1 MQQSQ
6 IQNTLKNLPSLPGVY
21 RFYGIDDKVLYIGK
35 AINLKN
41 RVSHYFLPSN
51 LKDNHRLQILVEQ
64 IDRIDYTV
72 VKTEKEAL
80 ILEANLIHNLQP
92 KFNIQLKDDKS
103 YLYVRITN
111 SPIPNITLTRRKY
124 DKTSSYFGPYTK
136 KFGIFNVLRTIRLIF
151 PYCENKNQIPG
162 EIGKPCNYVQLKL
175 CDGICCGKESIE
187 NYQAKITQIKSILNG
202 NTTEVKNWLKTKIS
216 ESASISN
223 FELAGLYRDRL
234 GMLDSIISSQK
245 IILPHPQDLDII
257 TLVTETD
264 TTGLQLGSVFVQVIR
279 EGKIINVNNFMLTG
293 SADSEGQDATSM
305 IETFMLGYYSD
316 KSDIPEILLQS
327 WESEK

>member
-72 VKTEKEAL
+72 VK
-80 ILEANLIHNLQP
+80 ANLIHNLQP

-111 SPIPNITLTRRKY
+111 AVIPNITLTRRKY
-124 DKTSSYFGPYTK
+124 DKTSNYFGPYTK
-136 KFGIFNVLRTIRLIF
+136 KYGIFNVLRTIRLIF
-151 PYCENKNQIPG
+151 PYCDKKQSDDN
-162 EIGKPCNYVQLKL
+162 KPCNYVQLKL

-202 NTTEVKNWLKTKIS
+202 NTTEVKNWLKTKIQDS
-216 ESASISN
+216 VSISN

-245 IILPHPQDLDII
+245 IILPSPQDLDII

-264 TTGLQLGSVFVQVIR
+264 TTGLQLGSVFVQNIR
-279 EGKIINVNNFMLTG
+279 EGKIINLSNFMLTG
-293 SADSEGQDATSM
+293 SADSESQDVTSM
-305 IETFMLGYYSD
+305 IQTFMLGYYAD

-327 WESEK
+327 WENEI

>member
-6 IQNTLKNLPSLPGVY
+6 ILNTLKNLPSLPGVY

-111 SPIPNITLTRRKY
+111 GQIPNIFLTRRKY
-124 DKTSSYFGPYTK
+124 DKSSTYFGPYTK
-136 KFGIFNVLRTIRLIF
+136 KYGIFNILRTIRTIF
-151 PYCENKNQIPG
+151 PYCDNKPSDDK
-162 EIGKPCNYVQLKL
+162 KPCNYVQLKL
-175 CDGICCGKESIE
+175 CDGICCGKETKDQ
-187 NYQAKITQIKSILNG
+187 YQAKIDQIKSILNG
-202 NTTEVKNWLKTKIS
+202 NTTSVKTWLKTKIS
-216 ESASISN
+216 ESATINN
-223 FELAGLYRDRL
+223 FELAALYRDRL
-234 GMLDSIISSQK
+234 SMLDEIISSQK
-245 IILPHPQDLDII
+245 IILPQPQDLDII
-257 TLVTETD
+257 TIVTETD
-264 TTGLQLGSVFVQVIR
+264 STGLQLGSVFVQTIR

-293 SADSEGQDATSM
+293 SADSESQDITNM
-305 IETFMLGYYSD
+305 TQTFMLGYYGD
-316 KSDIPEILLQS
+316 KINIPEILLQS
-327 WESEK
+327 WENER